1 MEAEQLKLENDQLKG
16 AIQRLSYDL
25 QQADKQ
31 VLHLQNEVNGLLR
44 QSKDLLAEVDHLNMK
59 LNNGE
64 RKDDTRYY

>member
-16 AIQRLSYDL
+16 TIQRLSYDL

-31 VLHLQNEVNGLLR
+31 VLHLQNEVNGLLK